1 MEQSLSIGN
10 PMSDEA
16 PDVTEIPEKVRAE
29 GTMSILPVHAAPNT
43 GKNALVV
50 KRGPGRPRKVE
61 RMPTTSDLEYHALM
75 TEEKMRF
82 TETDPLVRAIEGNC
96 DTMTLLHRV
105 KLDIAREQSAIHFQ
119 RIESEKRGVDTGQL
133 SSRRIDALE
142 RLAKIELKIREA
154 DRDSINLGSE
164 KMQKIFAL
172 WVEVMREVAQ
182 EVLPAE
188 FMDLFFSKF
197 STAMEDWEDKAQ
209 NVLR

>member
-1 MEQSLSIGN
+1 
-10 PMSDEA
+10 
-16 PDVTEIPEKVRAE
+16 
-29 GTMSILPVHAAPNT
+29 
-43 GKNALVV
+43 
-50 KRGPGRPRKVE
+50 
-61 RMPTTSDLEYHALM
+61 MPTTSDLEYHALM

-82 TETDPLVRAIEGNC
+82 TETDPLVRSIEGNC
-96 DTMTLLHRV
+96 DTMTLLHRI

-164 KMQKIFAL
+164 RMQKIFAL
-172 WVEVMREVAQ
+172 WVEIMREVAQ

-188 FMDLFFSKF
+188 FMDMFFSKF
-197 STAMEDWEDKAQ
+197 SIAMEDWEEKAQ

>member
-1 MEQSLSIGN
+1 
-10 PMSDEA
+10 MSDES
-16 PDVTEIPEKVRAE
+16 PDVAEIPEKVRSE

-105 KLDIAREQSAIHFQ
+105 KLDIAREHSALHFQ
-119 RIESEKRGVDTGQL
+119 RIENEKRGVDTAQI

-182 EVLPAE
+182 EVLPSE
-188 FMDLFFSKF
+188 FMDMFFSKF
-197 STAMEDWEDKAQ
+197 SLAMEDWEEKAQ

>member
-1 MEQSLSIGN
+1 MEQNLSVGN
-10 PMSDEA
+10 PMSDES

-43 GKNALVV
+43 GKNSLVV

-182 EVLPAE
+182 EVLPSE

>member
-1 MEQSLSIGN
+1 
-10 PMSDEA
+10 MSDEN
-16 PDVTEIPEKVRAE
+16 PNVTETPDEDSDKVRTE
-29 GTMSILPVHAAPNT
+29 GTMSILPVHTAPNT
-43 GKNALVV
+43 GKKALVV

-82 TETDPLVRAIEGNC
+82 IGTDPLVKAIEGNC

-105 KLDIAREQSAIHFQ
+105 KLDIAREQSALHFQ
-119 RIESEKRGVDTGQL
+119 RIENEKRGVDTAQI

-142 RLAKIELKIREA
+142 RLAKIELKIKEA

-164 KMQKIFAL
+164 KMQKIFSL
-172 WVEVMREVAQ
+172 WIEVMREVAQ
-182 EVLPAE
+182 EVLPSE
-188 FMDLFFSKF
+188 FMDMFFSKF
-197 STAMEDWEDKAQ
+197 SIAMEDWEEKAQ

>member
-1 MEQSLSIGN
+1 
-10 PMSDEA
+10 MSEDGTSDVKETSDLYRTEA
-16 PDVTEIPEKVRAE
+16 AL
-29 GTMSILPVHAAPNT
+29 SILPVHAAPNS
-43 GKNALVV
+43 GGRQLVV

-105 KLDIAREQSAIHFQ
+105 KLDIARETSALHFQ
-119 RIESEKRGVDTGQL
+119 RIENEKRGVDTAQV

-182 EVLPAE
+182 EVLPPE

-197 STAMEDWEDKAQ
+197 SSAMEDWEEKAQ

>member
-1 MEQSLSIGN
+1 
-10 PMSDEA
+10 MSDES
-16 PDVTEIPEKVRAE
+16 PDVAEIPEKVRSE

-105 KLDIAREQSAIHFQ
+105 KLDIAREQSALHFQ
-119 RIESEKRGVDTGQL
+119 RIENEKRGVDTAQI

-182 EVLPAE
+182 EVLPSE
-188 FMDLFFSKF
+188 FMDMFFSKF
-197 STAMEDWEDKAQ
+197 SLAMEDWEEKAQ